1 MLQMFKLSAFVNYKL
16 KGKKKKKVPFKNFPP
31 SFPSS
36 HPPSIPEQVA
46 HLQSLTVENEVT
58 SP

>member
-1 MLQMFKLSAFVNYKL
+1 MLQMFKFSAFVNSKL
-16 KGKKKKKVPFKNFPP
+16 KGKKKKVPFKNFPP

-46 HLQSLTVENEVT
+46 HLQSLTVGNEVT